1 METAFIS
8 NYEPRI
14 RSTPLNGKK
23 VLVRGSEAGYVKVLE
38 GRQFTFIKTVQDQ
51 RPVRKPVSYLNT

>member
-23 VLVRGSEAGYVKVLE
+23 VLVRGPEAGYVKVLE